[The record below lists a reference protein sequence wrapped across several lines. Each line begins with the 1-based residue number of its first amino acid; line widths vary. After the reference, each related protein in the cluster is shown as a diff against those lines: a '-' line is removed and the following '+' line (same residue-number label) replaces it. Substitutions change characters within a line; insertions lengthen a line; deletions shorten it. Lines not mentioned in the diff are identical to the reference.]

1 MDSQKRARLLN
12 NRANE
17 LLKSGKYHEAFQLYM
32 EALRISPDMPEIH
45 YNAGVA
51 LTVMERFNEA
61 RMTFYKAKK
70 LGLDVKT
77 YPVDL
82 YLAFCEA
89 KVGNLDKAKK
99 LLPELQKEA
108 DEKIL
113 SKIEELLKSRYSEH
127 DKENDSE
134 NDEVSYDQGKIAVKH
149 HKGESGDPNGI
160 KKDGKAGLY
169 GKEFDSKV
177 NVHKGSSEK
186 QK

>member
-1 MDSQKRARLLN
+1 MDSRKRARLLN

-17 LLKSGKYHEAFQLYM
+17 LLKSGKYNEAFQLYM
-32 EALRISPDMPEIH
+32 EALRVLPNMPEIH

-61 RMTFYKAKK
+61 RMTFYKAKQ

-77 YPVDL
+77 FPVDL

-99 LLPELQKEA
+99 LIPELQKEP

-127 DKENDSE
+127 DKKNDGK
-134 NDEVSYDQGKIAVKH
+134 NDEVSYDQGQIAVKH
-149 HKGESGDPNGI
+149 HKGESGNPDGI
-160 KKDGKAGLY
+160 KKDGKTGLY
-169 GKEFDSKV
+169 GKEFDTKV
-177 NVHKGSSEK
+177 DVHKDASEK